1 MLLAINANN
10 TQTKFAL
17 YDGAEQRG
25 YWRIATQPARTADEY
40 VVWLAKLLEL
50 GGHDRGS
57 VDGAII
63 ASVVPAAVF
72 HLKQLCREHFG
83 CDPMIVGDPSLDLG
97 MHIRLDRPQEAG
109 ADRLCN
115 AVGGHAAHEGA
126 LIVVDFGTA
135 TTFDVIA
142 ENGDYCGGAIAPGI
156 QLSLDTLHG
165 ATALLPRIE
174 VARPEKAIGTGTLQA
189 MQSGIFW
196 GYIGL
201 IEGLVERMRAEWGQ
215 PMTVVATGGLAPLF
229 FGATPA
235 LQKLDP
241 DLTMRGLVEIFRRN
255 AARAAKVRG
264 PATGAARA

>member
-10 TQTKFAL
+10 TLTKFAL
-17 YDGAEQRG
+17 YEGAQQRG
-25 YWRIATQPARTADEY
+25 YWRIATHPGRTADEY

-50 GGHDRGS
+50 GGHDRRA
-57 VDGAII
+57 VDAAIV
-63 ASVVPAAVF
+63 ASVVPATVF

-83 CDPMIVGDPSLDLG
+83 CEPLIVGDPALDLG
-97 MHIRLDRPQEAG
+97 MEVRLDRPQEAG
-109 ADRLCN
+109 ADRLAN
-115 AVGGHAAHEGA
+115 AVGGHIAYEGA

-156 QLSLDTLHG
+156 QLSLDTLHS
-165 ATALLPRIE
+165 ATAMLPRIE
-174 VARPEKAIGTGTLQA
+174 VAKPAKAIGTGTLGA

-201 IEGLVERMRAEWGQ
+201 IEGMVARIRAEWAK

-229 FGATPA
+229 FGATEA

-241 DLTMRGLVEIFRRN
+241 ELTMRGLVEIHRRN
-255 AARAAKVRG
+255 ARAG
-264 PATGAARA
+264 RA